1 MSGKINC
8 VTLKHHCNYSDLNE
22 ASLLW
27 NLKIRY
33 DKELIYV
40 CFFPFFPLIN
50 TKRYYNSMNIFPERQ
65 TYTGSILVAVN
76 PYKMFDIYGLDQV
89 KLYEGRILGTLP
101 P

>member
-1 MSGKINC
+1 MEPQDSLRQGTNIRTCLFIRSFLVVHINIYNFIYILY
-8 VTLKHHCNYSDLNE
+8 TIYIIFFKLYNFII
-22 ASLLW
+22 
-27 NLKIRY
+27 NL
-33 DKELIYV
+33 
-40 CFFPFFPLIN
+40 
-50 TKRYYNSMNIFPERQ
+50 IFLDHKRQ